1 MVSYRAQECSCK
13 QHFSL
18 HCPLDPLVFL
28 TRGLGSAG
36 ISWWCV
42 IVENITKERSTCDRL
57 EHCSV
62 RAVGLLGLLGL
73 GVKKPTPAAAVTAP
87 PSDTSP
93 SLGVLAT
100 GPCPQS
106 SWPILFYSGQAA
118 FFPCRPLK
126 CLSSTSPGRQG
137 PGREVCPLGSSLSP
151 PATRLPSSLK
161 TLNFESS
168 AQRPPGSPPRL
179 VSTSKL
185 STPHPDPGQERSS
198 LAGPWGHPPGAST
211 RPSGAPQ
218 ARFTHLAWVPGPP
231 GWGSRSPQNPC
242 QAAELPGSLKRRAPC
257 GPIAVMVHLWF
268 LRIQILLSV
277 GSIFIISHGF

>member
-87 PSDTSP
+87 PSETSP
-93 SLGVLAT
+93 SLGGSGHT
-100 GPCPQS
+100 PRPQS
-106 SWPILFYSGQAA
+106 PWPILFYSGQAT

-126 CLSSTSPGRQG
+126 FSLPLHLAVRAQG
-137 PGREVCPLGSSLSP
+137 GKCVPLAPLCPLQPLAFP
-151 PATRLPSSLK
+151 PL
-161 TLNFESS
+161 
-168 AQRPPGSPPRL
+168 
-179 VSTSKL
+179 
-185 STPHPDPGQERSS
+185 
-198 LAGPWGHPPGAST
+198 
-211 RPSGAPQ
+211 
-218 ARFTHLAWVPGPP
+218 
-231 GWGSRSPQNPC
+231 
-242 QAAELPGSLKRRAPC
+242 
-257 GPIAVMVHLWF
+257 
-268 LRIQILLSV
+268 
-277 GSIFIISHGF
+277 

>member
-87 PSDTSP
+87 TSDTSP

-106 SWPILFYSGQAA
+106 PWPILFYSGQAA

-168 AQRPPGSPPRL
+168 AQRPPGSPPN
-179 VSTSKL
+179 L
-185 STPHPDPGQERSS
+185 SQLPNCQHPTRIQGRNAAHWQGPGGTLQGHPHGHREPPRHGSPTWRGCQGH
-198 LAGPWGHPPGAST
+198 LAGGLAPH
-211 RPSGAPQ
+211 RIRVRQPSFQGLSKGGLHVAP
-218 ARFTHLAWVPGPP
+218 
-231 GWGSRSPQNPC
+231 
-242 QAAELPGSLKRRAPC
+242 
-257 GPIAVMVHLWF
+257 
-268 LRIQILLSV
+268 LL
-277 GSIFIISHGF
+277 

>member
-1 MVSYRAQECSCK
+1 MLCTGR
-13 QHFSL
+13 
-18 HCPLDPLVFL
+18 
-28 TRGLGSAG
+28 
-36 ISWWCV
+36 
-42 IVENITKERSTCDRL
+42 
-57 EHCSV
+57 

-93 SLGVLAT
+93 SLGGSGHTALSSESMANFVLLWAS
-100 GPCPQS
+100 C
-106 SWPILFYSGQAA
+106 L
-118 FFPCRPLK
+118 FPCRPLK

-218 ARFTHLAWVPGPP
+218 ARLTDLAWVPGPP

-242 QAAELPGSLKRRAPC
+242 QAAELPGSLKRRAPR
-257 GPIAVMVHLWF
+257 GPVAVMVHLWF